1 MDFPLPA
8 AAVLTNSTP
17 MSAVLLPPAI
27 RGQSGSVS
35 VLPNPP
41 TAADKVSLPVAAV
54 LANSTPLS
62 APLAVSMP
70 AAAVSAASTP

>member
-1 MDFPLPA
+1 M
-8 AAVLTNSTP
+8 VLRRRLCFHPPTAGSN
-17 MSAVLLPPAI
+17 MLMLLPPAI

-41 TAADKVSLPVAAV
+41 TAGDKVSLPAAAV
-54 LANSTPLS
+54 LTNSTPMS

-70 AAAVSAASTP
+70 AAAVSAAGE